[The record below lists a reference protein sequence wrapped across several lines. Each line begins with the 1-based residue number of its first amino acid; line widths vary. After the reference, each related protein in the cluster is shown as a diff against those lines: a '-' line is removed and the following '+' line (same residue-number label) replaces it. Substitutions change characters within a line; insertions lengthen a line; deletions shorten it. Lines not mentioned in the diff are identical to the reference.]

1 VGTAHDGLTTLLVII
16 NETESDLA
24 GSILP
29 EKLEKSV
36 PKDALKIS

>member
-1 VGTAHDGLTTLLVII
+1 MGTAHDGLATLLVII
-16 NETESDLA
+16 NETESDFA
-24 GSILP
+24 GSVLS